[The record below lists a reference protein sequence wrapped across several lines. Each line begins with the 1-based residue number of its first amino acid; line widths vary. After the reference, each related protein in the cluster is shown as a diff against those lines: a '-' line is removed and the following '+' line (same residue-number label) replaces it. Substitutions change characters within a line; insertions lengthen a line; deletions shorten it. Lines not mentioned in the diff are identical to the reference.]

1 MAAWTA
7 PEGTGAPFA
16 LAFLN
21 FEFLM
26 LNLGLDDKLFY
37 HQFQCLSGLYAK
49 PNLRFKKDPKLGK

>member
-1 MAAWTA
+1 MVGTSMAAWTA

-26 LNLGLDDKLFY
+26 LNI
-37 HQFQCLSGLYAK
+37 Q
-49 PNLRFKKDPKLGK
+49 N